1 MKLHPLTLIIIG
13 LLCCSFGLNIMFW
26 ESNRKLVY
34 RIQKLEAGPA
44 RGLFAKPDEDKPKA
58 PLSDEEINDLLKQM
72 LKKMIRERIT

>member
-13 LLCCSFGLNIMFW
+13 LLSCSFGLNIVFW
-26 ESNRKLVY
+26 DSNRKLAY
-34 RIQKLEAGPA
+34 KIQKLEAGPA
-44 RGLFAKPDEDKPKA
+44 KGLFIKQGDSAKP